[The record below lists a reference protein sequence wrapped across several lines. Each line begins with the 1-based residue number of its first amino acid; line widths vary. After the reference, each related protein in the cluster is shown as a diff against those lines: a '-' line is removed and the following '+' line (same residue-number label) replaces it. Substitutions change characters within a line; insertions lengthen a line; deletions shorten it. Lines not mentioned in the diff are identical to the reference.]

1 MLSLYKRRVMP
12 GRPEGVMNRGERRGT
27 HMAAWIL
34 VCATAILMAGL
45 SEARAGDTL
54 YSYVDERGN
63 LVATDRWEDIP
74 ARYHAK
80 VKVAKKAAGQNGS
93 KEWQVPSLGP
103 MPATREGFLYV
114 VIDRLP
120 STVIPG
126 LSTYQSVILIGGIL
140 AMFSFYGAGKLTGSP
155 FFRLLMPWAIG
166 FLAVAT
172 FYFMFLSDL
181 SNTVAE
187 RYPNKSTGSLIKHF
201 KGKSREISEQK
212 QQRVKEFDR
221 GTGQD

>member
-1 MLSLYKRRVMP
+1 MP
-12 GRPEGVMNRGERRGT
+12 GRPEEVMSRGELRST
-27 HMAAWIL
+27 HIAAWIL
-34 VCATAILMAGL
+34 ICATAIMMAGL
-45 SEARAGDTL
+45 SEARAGDAL

-63 LVATDRWEDIP
+63 YVATDRWEDIP

-80 VKVAKKAAGQNGS
+80 VKVEKKAEGKTTS
-93 KEWQVPSLGP
+93 KKWQVPSLGP
-103 MPATREGFLYV
+103 IPASRESLLFE

-155 FFRLLMPWAIG
+155 FWRLLMPWAIG
-166 FLAVAT
+166 FLAVGT